1 MFQII
6 NTIRAIRT
14 SSGANRLIYYAQKLP
29 LVGSRI
35 RDTAYSSLRVKRSA
49 AVVLLILSILWGFS
63 TRLAYVGLLLYWPVI
78 TFGGHLTTDEQY
90 GLFLHSFWMI
100 SFIVA
105 GISSA
110 KVLEPKRDKYIAVK
124 LMRMPAA
131 NYMRSL
137 LTYHY
142 ATFFI
147 YSLPAML
154 IFAPLLGASYLE
166 SILLTLLLT
175 LWRIFA
181 EYGHLKLFDRTGL
194 VLIRRT
200 GLVWIVIILGYL
212 AAYMPLFFNEALVV
226 GPLLLKL
233 PVVLAILLLGLLG
246 TVQLARHRDYRS
258 AVDAAAKRDDPLLD
272 IGRMMSEAQK
282 SSVQTADGDYS
293 LTVVHRQE
301 QPRRREG
308 YHDLN
313 HIFFERHRSL
323 IRKPVY
329 LRAALIGGIGAVAAI
344 VLALF
349 GEQFQFPTPELGTI
363 IPILALAM
371 NLLLLGERLCKAM
384 FYHCDLSLLRYSF
397 YRREASLHFR
407 IRLFRLTLLNLWIA
421 GVLGA
426 ALTLIF
432 GVYGASFAWP
442 DMLLLWGS
450 ILSLTVFFSV
460 HHLFMYYIFQ
470 PFSTE
475 LNMKNPF
482 YFILGAAVS
491 GMIGAA
497 IVTRP
502 PAGAFTLTAAI
513 AAAAYLV
520 LALILVPK
528 IGHRTFRV
536 K

>member
-1 MFQII
+1 MFQTI

-29 LVGSRI
+29 VVGSRI
-35 RDTAYSSLRVKRSA
+35 RDTAYASLRVKRA
-49 AVVLLILSILWGFS
+49 AAIAMFILRILWGFS
-63 TRLAYVGLLLYWPVI
+63 TRFAYMGLLLYWPVI
-78 TFGGHLTTDEQY
+78 AFGGHLTTAEQY
-90 GLFLHSFWMI
+90 GMFLHSFWMI

-105 GISSA
+105 GVSSA

-137 LTYHY
+137 LAYHY

-147 YSLPAML
+147 YALPAML
-154 IFAPLLGASYLE
+154 TFGPRLGASYLE
-166 SILLTLLLT
+166 SILLTLSLT
-175 LWRIFA
+175 LWRILA

-194 VLIRRT
+194 VLIRRN

-212 AAYMPLFFNEALVV
+212 AAYLPLFLNEAPVV
-226 GPLLLKL
+226 GPLLLQL
-233 PVVLAILLLGLLG
+233 PVVLAIVILGLLSAAA
-246 TVQLARHRDYRS
+246 LARYRDYRS

-282 SSVQTADGDYS
+282 TSVQTADGDYS
-293 LTVVHRQE
+293 LTVEHRSD

-329 LRAALIGGIGAVAAI
+329 MRTAWIGGIGAVAAV

-349 GEQFQFPTPELGTI
+349 GEQLHLPAAELGTI
-363 IPILALAM
+363 IPLLALAM

-407 IRLFRLTLLNLWIA
+407 IRLVRLTALNLWISA
-421 GVLGA
+421 ALGA

-432 GVYGASFAWP
+432 GVYGASFTWA

-482 YFILGAAVS
+482 YLILSAAVS
-491 GMIGAA
+491 GMLGAA

-520 LALILVPK
+520 
-528 IGHRTFRV
+528 
-536 K
+536 